1 MKYLKTFSLSTQ
13 KYHHT
18 HIYPYNVFEYKDIVP
33 FIFNSITVFYGNNG
47 SGKSTIL
54 NLIAQKLHIKGQE
67 MPIVNTYGNKNYCE
81 QFLNECRYTFDSD
94 DYGHIIKQIPKQSLY
109 LKSEDILYEIKK
121 IQQVSILQESYETE
135 MIKKGMT
142 LKQAQMEINS
152 KKALTQLECA
162 IFAQEKYSN
171 GETAMQFFEEVLIPG
186 GLYLLDEPEVSLSP
200 QNQVQ
205 LAKTINELA
214 RFLDCQFIIATNSP
228 FMLGVLD
235 AKIYNIDNLDMREQK
250 WTELPNVRYFYQFF
264 KERDEEFHNK

>member
-109 LKSEDILYEIKK
+109 LNNVDITLKLVNEDIVIPAYSIIYFNQDYLNYYYRVKESLVLKK
-121 IQQVSILQESYETE
+121 INYLTLESQVGILNNT
-135 MIKKGMT
+135 I
-142 LKQAQMEINS
+142 S
-152 KKALTQLECA
+152 K
-162 IFAQEKYSN
+162 
-171 GETAMQFFEEVLIPG
+171 V
-186 GLYLLDEPEVSLSP
+186 
-200 QNQVQ
+200 
-205 LAKTINELA
+205 
-214 RFLDCQFIIATNSP
+214 IISTFTN
-228 FMLGVLD
+228 
-235 AKIYNIDNLDMREQK
+235 I
-250 WTELPNVRYFYQFF
+250 
-264 KERDEEFHNK
+264 

>member
-121 IQQVSILQESYETE
+121 IQQVSILQESYENE

-142 LKQAQMEINS
+142 LKQAKMEI
-152 KKALTQLECA
+152 T
-162 IFAQEKYSN
+162 SN
-171 GETAMQFFEEVLIPG
+171 
-186 GLYLLDEPEVSLSP
+186 
-200 QNQVQ
+200 N
-205 LAKTINELA
+205 
-214 RFLDCQFIIATNSP
+214 
-228 FMLGVLD
+228 
-235 AKIYNIDNLDMREQK
+235 
-250 WTELPNVRYFYQFF
+250 
-264 KERDEEFHNK
+264 KE